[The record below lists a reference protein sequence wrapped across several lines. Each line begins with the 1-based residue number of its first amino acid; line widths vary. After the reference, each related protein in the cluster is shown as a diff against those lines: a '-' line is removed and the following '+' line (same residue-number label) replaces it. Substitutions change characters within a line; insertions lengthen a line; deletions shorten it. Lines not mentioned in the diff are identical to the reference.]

1 MVNLDFQQK
10 ALSQKTLRNFGILI
24 QIEVSLVYNFEK
36 LPFSMNKVI
45 PDTPVK
51 TELIQVKNKKSYTA
65 LSASTKFKILDA

>member
-1 MVNLDFQQK
+1 MFHNKKAWLVNLDFQQK
-10 ALSQKTLRNFGILI
+10 V
-24 QIEVSLVYNFEK
+24 IEVSLVYNFEK